1 MGSGPNVQMG
11 HPQIGPNLSQSKG
24 RGAWLGA
31 LSRHGCVLAVFTTII
46 RIFKNQQLFSHSH
59 HIGHAISDIYMSL
72 LIQRVSRK

>member
-31 LSRHGCVLAVFTTII
+31 LSRHGCVLAVFTT
-46 RIFKNQQLFSHSH
+46 LVL
-59 HIGHAISDIYMSL
+59 GAL
-72 LIQRVSRK
+72 GEGA

>member
-31 LSRHGCVLAVFTTII
+31 LSRHGCVLAVFTT
-46 RIFKNQQLFSHSH
+46 LFC
-59 HIGHAISDIYMSL
+59 GCVKGREGTVVGWLKQVLETM
-72 LIQRVSRK
+72 K